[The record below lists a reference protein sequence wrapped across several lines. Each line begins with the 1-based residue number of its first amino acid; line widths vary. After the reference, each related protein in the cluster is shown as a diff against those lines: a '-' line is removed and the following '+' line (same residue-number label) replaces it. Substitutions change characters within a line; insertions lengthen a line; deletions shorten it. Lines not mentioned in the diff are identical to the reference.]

1 MEHLRAGERLS
12 PASGSPATWLCR
24 RVTSAPRPF
33 NDDHQRTV
41 GHVPVGQSFPITGL
55 INHNRRARQGVV
67 LTVKRLFSPEKASER
82 PTDRGRLGWGV
93 THWPDLEAARQGR
106 PDVALGGIQLSAR

>member
-24 RVTSAPRPF
+24 RVTSTPRPF

-41 GHVPVGQSFPITGL
+41 GHVPVGQSFHITSFILLFQASIVGG
-55 INHNRRARQGVV
+55 RARPSS
-67 LTVKRLFSPEKASER
+67 SPA
-82 PTDRGRLGWGV
+82 GHL
-93 THWPDLEAARQGR
+93 
-106 PDVALGGIQLSAR
+106 

>member
-41 GHVPVGQSFPITGL
+41 GHVPAGQSFTITGL
-55 INHNRRARQGVV
+55 IGRDSLARITLAETAIGPPSTAARRLVEVSVSPNTRRA
-67 LTVKRLFSPEKASER
+67 
-82 PTDRGRLGWGV
+82 
-93 THWPDLEAARQGR
+93 
-106 PDVALGGIQLSAR
+106 